1 MTLAG
6 FLSSPGSGW
15 KEKIDLAVL
24 ECTYGFNGENRT
36 NNHMSLETVFA
47 ARDRLAELDCLKKTS
62 QLVVS
67 HISHSGGLLHDELVA
82 ACDKENILVAWDG
95 LNLSINQ

>member
-1 MTLAG
+1 WQWLEG
-6 FLSSPGSGW
+6 
-15 KEKIDLAVL
+15 KKIDLAVL